1 MTGRSHRGPAR
12 EPCAVCERRRR
23 NRVLLSK
30 VAGVLL
36 FALAAALATKWYP
49 LWAESIRVGV
59 LVLVVIVTWLL
70 TLGRPIQ

>member
-1 MTGRSHRGPAR
+1 
-12 EPCAVCERRRR
+12 
-23 NRVLLSK
+23 VLLSK